1 MLHRLS
7 CLPASGINTLV
18 ETAAAGCDDC
28 CGMSVTDRVLALDW
42 LRGLGVLI
50 MLQGHLFNS
59 FARADLHNHPA
70 YVLSQFIG
78 GLPAPIFL
86 FLVGVTLAFR
96 LDRADRQ
103 GLPPAARLKSAL
115 RRAAFLAAIAF
126 AFRLQL
132 WIFAWG
138 NPWTEI
144 VRVDI
149 LNCMALGVA
158 VISPIALL
166 PPARRITWFAAAGL
180 AIAGLAPLVSML
192 DWSGVPWLVR
202 NYIVPNKAFFSFF
215 PDAAYAAFGAGFG
228 ALLRLAPASRDRVM
242 QWAAVFGL
250 ALIVTAHYFSN
261 LPFSL
266 YADSDFW
273 LNSPGLIFIRLG
285 IVLALAAA
293 GYVWTAAQQPESLGF
308 MRRLGVNSLLIY
320 WVHVELV
327 YGRWF
332 WFAKERL
339 TIGQC
344 AAASLLL
351 IALMYWL
358 ATLNLPARVK
368 RRWRR
373 LRPATLVPETT

>member
-1 MLHRLS
+1 
-7 CLPASGINTLV
+7 
-18 ETAAAGCDDC
+18 
-28 CGMSVTDRVLALDW
+28 MSADDRVLALDW

-59 FARADLHNHPA
+59 FARADLHNHPV

-78 GLPAPIFL
+78 GMPAPIFL

-103 GLPPAARLKSAL
+103 GSPPAARLKSAL
-115 RRAAFLAAIAF
+115 RRAGFLAAIAF

-149 LNCMALGVA
+149 LNCMAFGIA

-166 PPARRITWFAAAGL
+166 PAARRITWFAGAGL
-180 AIAGLAPLVSML
+180 AIAALAPLISML
-192 DWSGVPWLVR
+192 DWSGVPWLLR
-202 NYIVPNKAFFSFF
+202 NYLVPNKAFFSFF
-215 PDAAYAAFGAGFG
+215 PDASYIAFGAGFG
-228 ALLRLAPASRDRVM
+228 GLLRMAPASRDRVM
-242 QWAAVFGL
+242 QWAAVFGV
-250 ALIVTAHYFSN
+250 ALVVTAHYFSN

-266 YADSDFW
+266 YPSSDFW

-285 IVLALAAA
+285 IVMALAAA
-293 GYVWTAAQQPESLGF
+293 GFVWTASQQPARLAF
-308 MRRLGVNSLLIY
+308 MRRLGTNSLLIY

-332 WFAKERL
+332 WFAKEHL
-339 TIGQC
+339 TIGAC

-351 IALMYWL
+351 IALMSWL

-368 RRWRR
+368 RRLRR
-373 LRPATLVPETT
+373 LKPAALVPETT

>member
-1 MLHRLS
+1 MYS
-7 CLPASGINTLV
+7 
-18 ETAAAGCDDC
+18 
-28 CGMSVTDRVLALDW
+28 DRVLALDW
-42 LRGLGVLI
+42 LRGLGVVI

-59 FARADLHNHPA
+59 FARADLHNHPV

-78 GLPAPIFL
+78 GMPAPIFL
-86 FLVGVTLAFR
+86 FLVGVTLGFR

-103 GLPPAARLKSAL
+103 GLPPAARFRSAL
-115 RRAAFLAAIAF
+115 SRAAFLAVIAF

-149 LNCMALGVA
+149 LNCMAFGVA
-158 VISPIALL
+158 VLSPIALL
-166 PPARRITWFAAAGL
+166 SPARRVTWCAAAGL
-180 AIAGLAPLVSML
+180 AIAALAPVVSML

-215 PDAAYAAFGAGFG
+215 PDAAYIAFGAGFG
-228 ALLRLAPASRDRVM
+228 ALLRLAPAARDRIM
-242 QWAAVFGL
+242 QWSAVFGL
-250 ALIVTAHYFSN
+250 ALVVTAHYFSN

-266 YADSDFW
+266 YPDSDFW
-273 LNSPGLIFIRLG
+273 LNSPGLIYIRLG

-293 GYVWTAAQQPESLGF
+293 GFVWTAAQQPDRLGF
-308 MRRLGVNSLLIY
+308 MRRLGINSLLIY

-332 WFAKERL
+332 WFAKEHL

-344 AAASLLL
+344 AAASLVL

-358 ATLNLPARVK
+358 ATLNLPARVRQK
-368 RRWRR
+368 LH
-373 LRPATLVPETT
+373 LRPAPAIAKGTA

>member
-1 MLHRLS
+1 MDR
-7 CLPASGINTLV
+7 A
-18 ETAAAGCDDC
+18 
-28 CGMSVTDRVLALDW
+28 DRVLALDW

-59 FARADLHNHPA
+59 FARPDLRNHPV

-78 GLPAPIFL
+78 GMPAPIFL
-86 FLVGVTLAFR
+86 LLVGVTLAFR
-96 LDRADRQ
+96 LDRGDRQ
-103 GLPPAARLKSAL
+103 GLPPEARLKSAL
-115 RRAAFLAAIAF
+115 ARAAFLAAIAF

-132 WIFAWG
+132 WLFAWG

-158 VISPIALL
+158 VLAPVALL
-166 PPARRITWFAAAGL
+166 PARKRITWCAVAGL
-180 AIAGLAPLVSML
+180 AIAALAPLVSMP

-202 NYIVPNKAFFSFF
+202 NYVVPNKAFFSFF
-215 PDAAYAAFGAGFG
+215 PDAAYIAFGVSFG
-228 ALLRLAPASRDRVM
+228 ALLRAAPTARDRIM
-242 QWAAVFGL
+242 QWAACFGL

-261 LPFSL
+261 LPFSI
-266 YADSDFW
+266 YPESDFW
-273 LNSPGLIFIRLG
+273 LNSPGLIFIRFG
-285 IVLALAAA
+285 IVLVLAAA
-293 GYVWTAAQQPESLGF
+293 GFVWTAGQAPEKLAF
-308 MRRLGVNSLLIY
+308 MRRLGTNSLLIY

-351 IALMYWL
+351 TALMYGL
-358 ATLNLPARVK
+358 ATLNLPQRFK
-368 RRWRR
+368 RRLLR
-373 LRPATLVPETT
+373 LKTAAIAEAA

>member
-1 MLHRLS
+1 MPR
-7 CLPASGINTLV
+7 
-18 ETAAAGCDDC
+18 
-28 CGMSVTDRVLALDW
+28 TDRVLALDW

-59 FARADLHNHPA
+59 FARADLRDQST

-78 GLPAPIFL
+78 GMPAPIFL
-86 FLVGVTLAFR
+86 FLVGATLAFR

-103 GLPPAARLKSAL
+103 GLPPAARLQSAL
-115 RRAAFLAAIAF
+115 VRAGYLGAIAF

-132 WIFAWG
+132 WLFAWG

-149 LNCMALGVA
+149 LNCMAFGIA
-158 VISPIALL
+158 VLSPVALL
-166 PPARRITWFAAAGL
+166 PPLKRITWSAAAGL
-180 AIAGLAPLVSML
+180 AIAALAPVVSTL
-192 DWSGVPWLVR
+192 DWSAVPWLVR
-202 NYIVPNKAFFSFF
+202 NYIVPNKAYFSFF
-215 PDAAYAAFGAGFG
+215 PDAAYIAFGVSFG
-228 ALLRLAPASRDRVM
+228 ALLRAGDPAVDRIM
-242 QWAAVFGL
+242 QWGACLGL
-250 ALIVTAHYFSN
+250 ALVVTAHYFSN

-266 YADSDFW
+266 YPNSDFW
-273 LNSPGLIFIRLG
+273 LNSPGLILIRFG
-285 IVLALAAA
+285 IVLVLAAA
-293 GYVWTAAQQPESLGF
+293 GFVWTHGQQPEKLGF
-308 MRRLGVNSLLIY
+308 MRRLGTNSLLIY

-351 IALMYWL
+351 IALMYGL
-358 ATLNLPARVK
+358 ATLNLPTRVR

-373 LRPATLVPETT
+373 WRPAAAVPETT

>member
-1 MLHRLS
+1 MDRT
-7 CLPASGINTLV
+7 G
-18 ETAAAGCDDC
+18 
-28 CGMSVTDRVLALDW
+28 RVLALDW

-59 FARADLHNHPA
+59 LARADLRNHPV

-78 GLPAPIFL
+78 GMPAPIFL
-86 FLVGVTLAFR
+86 FLVGATLAFR
-96 LDRADRQ
+96 LDRADLR
-103 GLPPAARLKSAL
+103 GLPPGARLKSAL
-115 RRAAFLAAIAF
+115 ARAAFLAAIAF

-132 WIFAWG
+132 WLFAWG

-158 VISPIALL
+158 VLSPVALL
-166 PPARRITWFAAAGL
+166 APVRRITWSIAAGL
-180 AIAGLAPLVSML
+180 VIAGSAPLISAM

-215 PDAAYAAFGAGFG
+215 PDAAYIAFGVGVG
-228 ALLRLAPASRDRVM
+228 ALLRIAGPARDRIM
-242 QWAAVFGL
+242 QWAACLGL
-250 ALIVTAHYFSN
+250 ALVVTAHYFSN
-261 LPFSL
+261 LPFSI
-266 YADSDFW
+266 YPNSDFW
-273 LNSPGLIFIRLG
+273 LNSPGLILIRLG
-285 IVLALAAA
+285 IVLVLAAA
-293 GYVWTAAQQPESLGF
+293 GYVLTAGQAPEKLAF
-308 MRRLGVNSLLIY
+308 MRRLGTNSLLIY

-327 YGRWF
+327 YGRWL

-344 AAASLLL
+344 ALASLLL

-368 RRWRR
+368 RR
-373 LRPATLVPETT
+373 LRKLMPAAPVPETT

>member
-1 MLHRLS
+1 
-7 CLPASGINTLV
+7 
-18 ETAAAGCDDC
+18 
-28 CGMSVTDRVLALDW
+28 MSFHDRVLSLDW

-59 FARADLHNHPA
+59 FARTNLHNDPV

-96 LDRADRQ
+96 LDRADRK
-103 GLPPAARLKSAL
+103 GLPPSARLKSAL
-115 RRAAFLAAIAF
+115 MRAGFLAAIAF

-132 WIFAWG
+132 WVFAWG

-144 VRVDI
+144 FRVDI
-149 LNCMALGVA
+149 LNCMALGIA
-158 VISPIALL
+158 VISPVALL
-166 PPARRITWFAAAGL
+166 SPARRITWCTAIGL
-180 AIAGLAPLVSML
+180 AIAALAPLVSML
-192 DWSGVPWLVR
+192 DWSGIPWLVR

-215 PDAAYAAFGAGFG
+215 PDASYIAFGAGFG

-242 QWAAVFGL
+242 QWSAVFGL
-250 ALIVTAHYFSN
+250 GLILTAHYFSN

-266 YADSDFW
+266 YPDSDFW

-293 GYVWTAAQQPESLGF
+293 GFVWTSAQQPEKLCF
-308 MRRLGVNSLLIY
+308 IRRLGTNSLLIY

-339 TIGQC
+339 TISQC

-351 IALMYWL
+351 IALMYGL
-358 ATLNLPARVK
+358 ATLNLPTRVK
-368 RRWRR
+368 LRLRT
-373 LRPATLVPETT
+373 LRPAALAKGMA

>member
-1 MLHRLS
+1 M
-7 CLPASGINTLV
+7 
-18 ETAAAGCDDC
+18 DC
-28 CGMSVTDRVLALDW
+28 TDRVLALDW

-59 FARADLHNHPA
+59 FVQIRARDQPV

-78 GLPAPIFL
+78 GMPAPIFL
-86 FLVGVTLAFR
+86 FLVGATLAFR
-96 LDRADRQ
+96 LDRGDRE
-103 GLPPAARLKSAL
+103 GLPPAARLRSAL
-115 RRAAFLAAIAF
+115 KRAAWLAAVAF

-132 WIFAWG
+132 WLFAWG

-158 VISPIALL
+158 VLSPAALL
-166 PPARRITWFAAAGL
+166 APLRRITWCAVAGL
-180 AIAGLAPLVSML
+180 AIAALAPVVLML

-215 PDAAYAAFGAGFG
+215 PDAAYIAFGVSFG
-228 ALLRLAPASRDRVM
+228 ALLRTAAPARDRIM
-242 QWAAVFGL
+242 QWAACFGL

-261 LPFSL
+261 LPFSI
-266 YADSDFW
+266 YPNSDFW
-273 LNSPGLIFIRLG
+273 LDSPGLIFIRLG
-285 IVLALAAA
+285 IVLVLGAA
-293 GYVWTAAQQPESLGF
+293 GFVWTAGQQPEKLAF
-308 MRRLGVNSLLIY
+308 MRRLGTNSLLIY

-339 TIGQC
+339 TIGEC

-351 IALMYWL
+351 IALMYGL
-358 ATLNLPARVK
+358 ATLNLPTRVK
-368 RRWRR
+368 RRLRR
-373 LRPATLVPETT
+373 WKSAAPVPETLWPR